1 MVKMTVFK
9 DNTALILIDIQNDFC
24 PGGALEVGEG
34 NEIVEVA
41 NKLQEKFRVKIATQ
55 DWHPPNHTSFASN
68 HLDKLPFSTTEM
80 FYGTQVLWPDHCIQG
95 KKGAE
100 FHPKL
105 ITNSTDLIIRKGFR
119 TEIDS
124 YSAFF
129 DNDHKT
135 STGLGGYLKA
145 RGINSIY
152 LCGLAL
158 DFCVYF
164 SAIDG
169 VNLDLEVNVI
179 KDACRAIDLDGSL
192 EMAINDMKNKG
203 VNLITSNDL

>member
-1 MVKMTVFK
+1 MTVFK

-34 NEIVEVA
+34 NEIVEIA